1 MSMEW
6 SSIVLA
12 LPNPCLLS
20 HVGLHLWNGKASR
33 CSRQVQERTMG
44 QDRYVPALSLPPNN
58 KARITHSYPAT
69 TNCKAERVAFQIY
82 QEVKRCALNR
92 IPTKLLNKYG
102 NVYSDVVYS
111 IWLVSVY
118 ISGYLSSPLC
128 CPCSVHHQESGG
140 DQRKETST
148 VHQEQVC
155 HWLPWQHILHLTV

>member
-1 MSMEW
+1 
-6 SSIVLA
+6 
-12 LPNPCLLS
+12 
-20 HVGLHLWNGKASR
+20 
-33 CSRQVQERTMG
+33 MG

-69 TNCKAERVAFQIY
+69 TNCKAEMVAFQIY

-118 ISGYLSSPLC
+118 ISGYLSSPSLLPLQC
-128 CPCSVHHQESGG
+128 APSREWRRSKKRDKHSSSRTGVSLVAMATH
-140 DQRKETST
+140 ST
-148 VHQEQVC
+148 LNCVEELIQ
-155 HWLPWQHILHLTV
+155 